1 MIHHMYEL
9 ADDLPADC
17 AIDIQEDRG
26 RVLFRVNQNLNPAQV
41 IAALNEGAEAVLSG
55 GHWFQE
61 WKGDIISRRNAGTL
75 GRRPAPH
82 RPTTQGMEEYGA
94 A

>member
-1 MIHHMYEL
+1 MIHHTFEL

-17 AIDIQEDRG
+17 WIDIQEDRG
-26 RVLFRVNQNLNPAQV
+26 EVRYRINRNLNGTQM

-61 WKGDIISRRNAGTL
+61 WKGDIISRRNTGTP
-75 GRRPAPH
+75 GH
-82 RPTTQGMEEYGA
+82 KPTSHLRSAQGTGEYDA